1 MFGSEADKR
10 IPVTITL
17 ANGDVLRGS
26 VPSGASASLAFELN
40 REGLFLNVKD
50 MTGQFLFVAKANIHQ
65 VVEGNEVQKPAVLPE
80 LVQGK
85 SPYKVLRV
93 EEGASPEV
101 IRQAYMAL
109 AKMYHPD
116 NYPKDSTPPELAE
129 YVTSMFQQITT
140 AYNALKAVT
149 AKAA

>member
-17 ANGDVLRGS
+17 ASGEILRGS
-26 VPSGASASLAFELN
+26 VPSSASASLAFELN

-50 MTGQFLFVAKANIHQ
+50 TTGKIVFIAKANIHQ
-65 VVEGNEVQKPAVLPE
+65 VVEGNEEKQAVLPE
-80 LVQGK
+80 LARGQ
-85 SPYKVLRV
+85 SPHKVLRV
-93 EEGASPEV
+93 SEDASPEV

-109 AKMYHPD
+109 AKIYHPD
-116 NYPKDSTPPELAE
+116 NYPTDSTAPELAD
-129 YVTSMFQQITT
+129 YVAAMFQQITV
-140 AYNALKAVT
+140 AYTALKAVA